1 MGRPLTTVS
10 CVHGARWLSAKNI
23 DLLLSRTGVGVW
35 VSPACLSQTS
45 NLLPLRRAERTHP
58 IMRLASFRRW
68 STSVIFDFKTA
79 MSTCKEFSVLYL
91 RPYCPR
97 RRRVFR
103 VRRPPN
109 AHILD
114 SPIWDATTQNLLK
127 GVLPLHSLFFPN
139 TPIYCSR
146 RAEAVLVPNL
156 EYNVLAG
163 RLRARYISGCANLGN
178 LALGVCSLL
187 FQCLSY
193 C

>member
-1 MGRPLTTVS
+1 MLCTVKATPDLPKPQRPTASVALWMGRPLTTVS
-10 CVHGARWLSAKNI
+10 SVHV

-58 IMRLASFRRW
+58 VMRLASFRRW

-79 MSTCKEFSVLYL
+79 MSTCKEFSVLDL

-114 SPIWDATTQNLLK
+114 SPIWDAATQNLLK

-139 TPIYCSR
+139 TPIEYIVHAELR
-146 RAEAVLVPNL
+146 RFLSLTSSIMSWLV
-156 EYNVLAG
+156 G
-163 RLRARYISGCANLGN
+163 
-178 LALGVCSLL
+178 
-187 FQCLSY
+187 
-193 C
+193 